1 MKFLLMFLLTFSV
14 FAGDKFAANK
24 EETLA
29 KMHAANASPADIE
42 CVEKA
47 MDKKAMKH
55 CKKAMKKAHKSGKK
69 AEKKA
74 EAPAAAAPTAPAE
87 AAPATK

>member
-14 FAGDKFAANK
+14 FAGDKFAAHK

-55 CKKAMKKAHKSGKK
+55 CKKAMNKGKQAKKAPK

-74 EAPAAAAPTAPAE
+74 PEAPAAAAPAE

>member
-55 CKKAMKKAHKSGKK
+55 CKKAMKKNSKSAKKAPK

-74 EAPAAAAPTAPAE
+74 EAPAAEAPAA

>member
-55 CKKAMKKAHKSGKK
+55 CKKAMKKSHKSGKQ

-74 EAPAAAAPTAPAE
+74 EAPAAEAPAA